1 MAPLAPRLAPGLSQR
16 QTLAPRLSESLR
28 LLALPTLDLAQ
39 ALERALETNPL
50 LERLEG
56 AEEAEP
62 LDALESAGEA
72 DGLEAWER
80 LDWSSTPSGG
90 EPPETAEDPEP
101 AAGLRQHL
109 IGQLALERFSD
120 RDYAIALV
128 IVDALDDDGYL
139 REPLAALLAELSG
152 LEPAAT
158 EAEIEAVLQ
167 RVQRLD
173 PPGVA
178 ARSPGE
184 CLLVQLAA
192 HPEGTAGLVLA
203 RHLLSA
209 HFAALARGDP
219 VALARLTGADPAE
232 TGAALALIRGL
243 DPHPG
248 YRIGPAQTQYLVPEL
263 IARREE
269 GGWRVEPNPAAAPRL
284 QVNETYTA
292 WLAAH
297 RRNKGAQTLS
307 SQLEEA
313 RWLVRSLA
321 QREQTLL
328 RVGTALVR
336 RQAGFLEHGPEKQV
350 PLALRDIAE
359 ELELHESTISRAVQ
373 GKALAAPR
381 GIIPLRHFFSSA
393 VSKSGGDAF
402 AARAV
407 QQRLRTL
414 IDAENPAAPLSDA
427 ALATA
432 LAADGIRIAR
442 RTVAKYREAL
452 GLASAR
458 ERKRPGA
465 RRSPAH
471 ESS

>member
-1 MAPLAPRLAPGLSQR
+1 MSLAPRLAPGLSQR

-39 ALERALETNPL
+39 TLERALESNPM

-56 AEEAEP
+56 ADEAVP
-62 LDALESAGEA
+62 LDGLEHGGDGEA
-72 DGLEAWER
+72 LEAWER
-80 LDWSSTPSGG
+80 LDWSSAPAAR
-90 EPPETAEDPEP
+90 EVPETAEDPEP
-101 AAGLRQHL
+101 AAGLRQYL
-109 IGQLALERFSD
+109 IGQLVLERFSD

-139 REPLAALLAELSG
+139 REPVETLLAELST
-152 LEPAAT
+152 LDPPPTPED
-158 EAEIEAVLQ
+158 IEAVIH

-173 PPGVA
+173 PPGIA
-178 ARSPGE
+178 ARTPSE
-184 CLLVQLAA
+184 CLLVQLAGRSEA
-192 HPEGTAGLVLA
+192 TPALDLA
-203 RHLLSA
+203 RRLVSE
-209 HFAALARGDP
+209 HFAALAECDLA
-219 VALARLTGADPAE
+219 ALARRAGAGAADAR
-232 TGAALALIRGL
+232 AALALIRSL

-248 YRIGPAQTQYLVPEL
+248 YRIGSAQPQYLVPEL
-263 IARREE
+263 IARRDAY
-269 GGWRVEPNPAAAPRL
+269 GWRVEPNPAAAPRL
-284 QVNETYTA
+284 QVNETYTS

-297 RRNKGAQTLS
+297 RRNEGAQTLA

-328 RVGTALVR
+328 RVGAALVQ
-336 RQAGFLEHGPEKQV
+336 RQAEFLDHGPEKLV
-350 PLALRDIAE
+350 PLALRDIAT

-373 GKALAAPR
+373 GKSLAAPR

-407 QQRLRTL
+407 QQRLRAL
-414 IDAENPAAPLSDA
+414 IAAEDPAAPLSDA
-427 ALATA
+427 ALTSA
-432 LAADGIRIAR
+432 LAADGIHIAR

-458 ERKRPGA
+458 GRKRTGRQRNPVPDI
-465 RRSPAH
+465 S
-471 ESS
+471 